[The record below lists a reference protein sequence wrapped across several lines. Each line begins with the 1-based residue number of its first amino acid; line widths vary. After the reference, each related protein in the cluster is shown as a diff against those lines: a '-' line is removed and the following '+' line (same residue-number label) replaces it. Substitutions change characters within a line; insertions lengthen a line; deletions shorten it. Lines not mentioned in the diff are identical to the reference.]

1 MINQFEQDN
10 DSILSPLRGVGGL
23 LDKVKGVDY
32 RLVLL
37 HNIERRIELLNGKTN
52 KLQSS
57 DSSSLALTLYI
68 DGREGFFY
76 TNIFDEDALQS
87 FVSQSIETTRL
98 LAPDEARVLPSPE
111 RYYKGG
117 GADLQNFDAT
127 LFEPSDLP
135 LDLCRQTSADVLG
148 KDPRIISV
156 DCRYQDRIHLGK
168 YLTSNGFEAEERCT
182 RCTLS
187 SIVSVKGEGDQK
199 PMDGWGQT
207 RLFLNDMSH
216 IGLGETALNRA
227 LRKIG
232 QRPTKKGRYTM
243 VVESP
248 VAPQLLEPLLSAMAG
263 QALQQHSSFLEGRLN
278 DVFGSPLLDIM
289 DNPHLPGT
297 RGATYFDYD
306 GVATRPMKLFD
317 KGRLQTYFIDTPMS
331 RKLGMAPTTQGT
343 HHLILSSS
351 SLSLDELLLQQDECI
366 LVTDFN
372 GGNCNPVTGHF
383 SYGVEGFLYRQ
394 GQMVQPISGM
404 NITGTME
411 QLWKSLVQVGGDAD
425 PYETEIVPSLVFEG
439 IDFA

>member
-1 MINQFEQDN
+1 MDLHKIASYIN
-10 DSILSPLRGVGGL
+10 
-23 LDKVKGVDY
+23 KVKGVDY

-37 HNIERRIELLNGKTN
+37 RNIERRIELLDGMTN

-76 TNIFDEDALQS
+76 TNIFDEASLQQ

-98 LAPDEARVLPSPE
+98 LAPDEARGLPDPE

-117 GADLQNFDAT
+117 GADLQNFDAS
-127 LFEPSDLP
+127 LFEPSDRP
-135 LDLCRQTSADVLG
+135 LELCRLTSADVLG

-156 DCRYQDRIHLGK
+156 DCRYQDRIHQAK
-168 YLTSNGFEAEERCT
+168 YLTSNGFEAKEQST
-182 RCTLS
+182 RCMLS
-187 SIVSVKGEGDQK
+187 NIVSVVGDDGQK

-207 RLFLNDMSH
+207 RLFLSDLSH
-216 IGLGETALNRA
+216 EGLGELSLSRA

-232 QRPTKKGRYTM
+232 QRPVAKGRYTM

-263 QALQQHSSFLEGRLN
+263 QALQQHSSFLEGRL
-278 DVFGSPLLDIM
+278 DDQFGSPLLDII

-306 GVATRPMKLFD
+306 GVATRPLKLFD

-331 RKLGMAPTTQGT
+331 RKLKMAPTTQGA
-343 HHLILSSS
+343 HRLILTQSE
-351 SLSLDELLLQQDECI
+351 LSLNEMLCQQDECI

-383 SYGVEGFLYRQ
+383 SYGVEGFLYRH
-394 GQMVQPISGM
+394 GEMVQPISGM

-411 QLWKSLVQVGGDAD
+411 QLWKNLVLVGGDAD
-425 PYETEIVPSLVFEG
+425 PFETELVPSLVFNEV
-439 IDFA
+439 DFA

>member
-1 MINQFEQDN
+1 MDLHRIASYIN
-10 DSILSPLRGVGGL
+10 
-23 LDKVKGVDY
+23 KAKGVDY

-37 HNIERRIELLNGKTN
+37 HNIERRIELLDGNIN

-76 TNIFDEDALQS
+76 TNIFDETSLQQ

-98 LAPDEARVLPSPE
+98 LTPDEARVLPATE

-117 GADLQNFDAT
+117 GADLQNFDAS
-127 LFEPSDLP
+127 LFETSDRP
-135 LDLCRQTSADVLG
+135 LELCRQTSDEVLG
-148 KDPRIISV
+148 KDERIISV
-156 DCRYQDRIHLGK
+156 DCRYQDRIHQAK
-168 YLTSNGFEAEERCT
+168 YLTSNGFEAEEKCT

-187 SIVSVKGEGDQK
+187 SIVSVHGEGDQK

-207 RLFLNDMSH
+207 RLFLKDMGDER
-216 IGLGETALNRA
+216 IGEISLDRA

-232 QRPTKKGRYTM
+232 QRPVAKGSYTM

-263 QALQQHSSFLEGRLN
+263 QALQQHSSFLEGRLG

-289 DNPHLPGT
+289 DNPHLSGT

-306 GVATRPMKLFD
+306 GVATKPLRLFD
-317 KGRLQTYFIDTPMS
+317 RGRLQTYFIDTPMS
-331 RKLGMAPTTQGT
+331 RKLKMDPTTQGS
-343 HHLILSSS
+343 HHLILTPSQ
-351 SLSLDELLLQQDECI
+351 LSLDELLCRQEECI

-383 SYGVEGFLYRQ
+383 SYGIEGFLYRH

-411 QLWKSLVQVGGDAD
+411 QLWKSLIAVGSDAD
-425 PYETEIVPSLVFEG
+425 PYEIELVPSLVFKEVL
-439 IDFA
+439 FA